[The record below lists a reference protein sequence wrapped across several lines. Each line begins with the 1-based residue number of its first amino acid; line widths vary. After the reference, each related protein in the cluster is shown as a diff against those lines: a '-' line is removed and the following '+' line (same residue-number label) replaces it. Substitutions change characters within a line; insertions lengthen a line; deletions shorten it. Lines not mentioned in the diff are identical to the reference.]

1 MRVINIST
9 SSILSSVLK
18 ECKPTKI
25 EEKRMLKLYDDINS
39 KITNISK
46 NYNISDIKLGGSLAK
61 GTWLKNNADIDIF
74 IKLPSNCTKKDLDNS
89 LEIGQSVLK
98 EYKPYLK
105 YSEHPYVE
113 AQVPFGKSSKVK
125 VNIVSCYDVSKG
137 NWKSSADR
145 SPYHTTFIK
154 SHLSSK
160 KKDEV
165 RLLKAFLFAN
175 KLYGAEIKIQGFSGY
190 ICEFLILKYGSFIKL
205 LRAMSKLDQSS
216 TILLDDKDF
225 IFSHLHDTQNLKIL
239 DPIDPKRNLAT
250 AISPYNLSKFIFL
263 SNAFLNNPSKHYFKH
278 RQIHLNYNLLDNVLL
293 ISFNHKSRPVDIL
306 WGQLRKSLKHINLLF
321 EKNDFH
327 VIRSTIASNDSTES
341 IFVFLLKNLKLDN
354 AKLHMGPDIVMFNQS
369 TKFLDTNKTKRIIT
383 WIGNDGRLYSLNF
396 RKNNDIRSFFKILIS
411 NEKQFGMS
419 KGIKFDF
426 KHNYKLVTGKPI
438 LSLAKNK
445 PWLYSSLGDII
456 GTESYLSQN

>member
-9 SSILSSVLK
+9 SSILSSALK

-74 IKLPSNCTKKDLDNS
+74 IKLPSNCTKKDLENS

-145 SPYHTTFIK
+145 SPYHTNFIK

-225 IFSHLHDTQNLKIL
+225 IFSHLHDARNLKIL

-250 AISPYNLSKFIFL
+250 AIAPYNLSKFIFL
-263 SNAFLNNPSKHYFKH
+263 SNAFLNKPSKHYFKH

-306 WGQLRKSLKHINLLF
+306 WGQLRKSLKHINQSF

-354 AKLHMGPDIVMFNQS
+354 AKLHMGPDIAMFNQS
-369 TKFLDTNKTKRIIT
+369 ANFLDHNKTKRIIA
-383 WIGNDGRLYSLNF
+383 WIGDNGRLYSLNF

-456 GTESYLSQN
+456 GTESYLS

>member
-1 MRVINIST
+1 M
-9 SSILSSVLK
+9 
-18 ECKPTKI
+18 
-25 EEKRMLKLYDDINS
+25 
-39 KITNISK
+39 
-46 NYNISDIKLGGSLAK
+46 
-61 GTWLKNNADIDIF
+61 
-74 IKLPSNCTKKDLDNS
+74 
-89 LEIGQSVLK
+89 
-98 EYKPYLK
+98 
-105 YSEHPYVE
+105 
-113 AQVPFGKSSKVK
+113 
-125 VNIVSCYDVSKG
+125 
-137 NWKSSADR
+137 
-145 SPYHTTFIK
+145 
-154 SHLSSK
+154 
-160 KKDEV
+160 
-165 RLLKAFLFAN
+165 
-175 KLYGAEIKIQGFSGY
+175 
-190 ICEFLILKYGSFIKL
+190 
-205 LRAMSKLDQSS
+205 
-216 TILLDDKDF
+216 
-225 IFSHLHDTQNLKIL
+225 
-239 DPIDPKRNLAT
+239 
-250 AISPYNLSKFIFL
+250 
-263 SNAFLNNPSKHYFKH
+263 NNPSKHYFKH

-306 WGQLRKSLKHINLLF
+306 WGQLRKSLKHINLSF

-369 TKFLDTNKTKRIIT
+369 TKFLDSNKTKRIIT
-383 WIGNDGRLYSLNF
+383 WIGDDGRLYSLNF